1 MRATWVFTA
10 VTLLLIAGAVVA
22 PFYVTPLKVLLV
34 TEGCIVA
41 ILILMS
47 VLYRS
52 LIRPVSALINGVDLL
67 REQDFSSRLSKVG
80 QWDADKVVALFNDLM
95 ARLKKERLRVRE
107 QNHFL
112 DLLIE
117 ASPMGIIILGTDNRV
132 MMANKAAVVILKEEQ
147 LPGKALGELD
157 TALGTELATLEK
169 GEKKTV
175 RLSDTK
181 IFRLSR
187 LSFMD
192 QGYQRPFFMIESL
205 TDEVMRAEKSAY
217 EKVIRVIAHEVNN
230 SMAGITSIF
239 DLLSDYFA
247 DNEPDLKAAVASC
260 SDRAMGL
267 SRFITSYA
275 NVVRIPEPVLSR
287 VDLVGHVESILPFL
301 RDMCG
306 ETVGIV
312 TMFPDVPVS
321 VDIDTTLMEQ
331 AIINLVKNSLDS
343 IGSRHGTVT
352 LRISVDPPE
361 LEIIDDGP
369 GITPEAA
376 SKLFTP
382 FFSTKPTGQG
392 LGLMFVAEILR
403 RHKCGFNLSTSP
415 VDSLTRFT
423 IRFK

>member
-1 MRATWVFTA
+1 MRATWVFTT
-10 VTLLLIAGAVVA
+10 VTLLLVAGAIAA

-41 ILILMS
+41 MLILMS

-132 MMANKAAVVILKEEQ
+132 MMANKAAVVILQEDQLQGK
-147 LPGKALGELD
+147 LPGELVAALGK
-157 TALGTELATLEK
+157 ELASLEK

-205 TDEVMRAEKSAY
+205 TDEVMRAEKAAY

-306 ETVGIV
+306 ETVEIV
-312 TMFPDVPVS
+312 TSFPDVPVS
-321 VDIDTTLMEQ
+321 VNIDTTLMEQ

-352 LRISVDPPE
+352 LRISVDPPV

>member
-34 TEGCIVA
+34 AEGCIVA

-147 LPGKALGELD
+147 LPGKTLGELD
-157 TALGTELATLEK
+157 TALGAELATLEK
-169 GEKKTV
+169 GENKTV

-192 QGYQRPFFMIESL
+192 QGYQCPFFMIESL
-205 TDEVMRAEKSAY
+205 TDEVMRAEKAAY

-247 DNEPDLKAAVASC
+247 ESEPDLKAAVASC

-331 AIINLVKNSLDS
+331 AVINLVKNSVDS
-343 IGSRHGTVT
+343 IGARRGTVT
-352 LRISVDPPE
+352 LRISVDPPV

>member
-10 VTLLLIAGAVVA
+10 VTLLLIAGALVA

-34 TEGCIVA
+34 TEGCIVV

-147 LPGKALGELD
+147 LPGKSLGELD

-247 DNEPDLKAAVASC
+247 DSEPDLKAAVASC

-312 TMFPDVPVS
+312 TSFPAVPVS

-331 AIINLVKNSLDS
+331 AVINLVKNSLDS

-423 IRFK
+423 IKFK

>member
-34 TEGCIVA
+34 TEGCIVV

-147 LPGKALGELD
+147 LPGKSLGELD

-306 ETVGIV
+306 ENVGIV
-312 TMFPDVPVS
+312 TSFPDVTVR

-331 AIINLVKNSLDS
+331 AVINLVKNSLDS

-423 IRFK
+423 IKFK

>member
-1 MRATWVFTA
+1 
-10 VTLLLIAGAVVA
+10 
-22 PFYVTPLKVLLV
+22 
-34 TEGCIVA
+34 
-41 ILILMS
+41 
-47 VLYRS
+47 
-52 LIRPVSALINGVDLL
+52 
-67 REQDFSSRLSKVG
+67 
-80 QWDADKVVALFNDLM
+80 
-95 ARLKKERLRVRE
+95 
-107 QNHFL
+107 
-112 DLLIE
+112 
-117 ASPMGIIILGTDNRV
+117 
-132 MMANKAAVVILKEEQ
+132 
-147 LPGKALGELD
+147 
-157 TALGTELATLEK
+157 
-169 GEKKTV
+169 
-175 RLSDTK
+175 
-181 IFRLSR
+181 
-187 LSFMD
+187 
-192 QGYQRPFFMIESL
+192 
-205 TDEVMRAEKSAY
+205 
-217 EKVIRVIAHEVNN
+217 HEVNN

>member
-205 TDEVMRAEKSAY
+205 TDEVMRAEKAAY

-352 LRISVDPPE
+352 LRISVDPPV

>member
-10 VTLLLIAGAVVA
+10 VTLLLIAGAVAA

-34 TEGCIVA
+34 AEGCIVA

-205 TDEVMRAEKSAY
+205 TDEVMRAEKAAY

>member
-34 TEGCIVA
+34 TEGCIVV

-147 LPGKALGELD
+147 LPGKSLGELD

-247 DNEPDLKAAVASC
+247 DSEPDLKAAVASC

-331 AIINLVKNSLDS
+331 AVINLVKNSLDS

-423 IRFK
+423 IKFK

>member
-34 TEGCIVA
+34 AEGCIVA

-147 LPGKALGELD
+147 LPGKTLGELD
-157 TALGTELATLEK
+157 TALGAELATLEK
-169 GEKKTV
+169 GENKTV

-205 TDEVMRAEKSAY
+205 TDEVMRAEKAAY

-247 DNEPDLKAAVASC
+247 ESEPDLKAAVASC

-331 AIINLVKNSLDS
+331 AVINLVKNSVDS
-343 IGSRHGTVT
+343 IGARRGTVT
-352 LRISVDPPE
+352 LRISVDPPV

>member
-22 PFYVTPLKVLLV
+22 PFYVMPLKVLLV

-147 LPGKALGELD
+147 LPGKSLGELD

-247 DNEPDLKAAVASC
+247 DSEPDLKAAVASC

-331 AIINLVKNSLDS
+331 AVINLVKNSLDS

-423 IRFK
+423 IKFK